1 MSFAIVDVTFV
12 SRTRVARHVHSP
24 LAVLVVPRRVCGAL
38 DEWFAGSLGSRS
50 ARHENKVQNTVQAFS
65 AGAFALMIELWH
77 TMVSARKHRPQ
88 QVSSSCRAS
97 K

>member
-1 MSFAIVDVTFV
+1 MSFAIVDVTIV

-65 AGAFALMIELWH
+65 AGAVALTCSGGH
-77 TMVSARKHRPQ
+77 TL
-88 QVSSSCRAS
+88 
-97 K
+97 